1 MERKFP
7 SGFTRQHFVN
17 YFNVAPYLYRY
28 ENQRWIDHF
37 FETGEILLSSFKQYS
52 KYEDNQLGDKSEGSS
67 INFGLTENQHT
78 IVSVTSSG
86 TDCYS
91 FCTSTQ
97 LSKDLLNTFKRNSVF
112 RIKDPINFLMQIEIA
127 LNTTKEVLYGNCIYL
142 DKRTITKNVEN
153 LDLEEMKNPDGK
165 TLSMDKMMQRAF
177 DIGGLEQLFLKRL
190 IHQEQN
196 EYRLLWRME
205 KEIDDPIII
214 KCPEAIKFCEKVTI
228 E

>member
-1 MERKFP
+1 MERKFH
-7 SGFTRQHFVN
+7 SAFTRQHFVN
-17 YFNVAPYLYRY
+17 YINVAPYLYRY
-28 ENQRWIDHF
+28 EDQKWIDHF
-37 FETGEILLSSFKQYS
+37 FETGEILLSNFKQYS

-86 TDCYS
+86 TDCYC

-205 KEIDDPIII
+205 KEIEDPIII